1 MKAKSIINRLVVAGL
16 CSMSLVACE
25 DLDTEYHGGYVTT
38 DQKQAILKL
47 NPDMAEA
54 GVMGISS
61 VASSCMTVFSNHFDF
76 GYPGVMIGLDLQT
89 EDYLCPW
96 TGYNWYRYWQ
106 GFTSP
111 KNNGTPAAMAWYH
124 LYSQIA
130 NCNAVA
136 AGIPA
141 DSENGQ
147 LKFYR
152 AQAVGTRGFDYL
164 QLAQLFQ
171 FNYTI
176 NPQAPGVPLITD
188 ENSEAAAKDGAPRAS
203 LEEMYTQILKDLT
216 EAIDLLSSTN
226 VTAEQIVDTKA
237 KRMITL
243 PTAYGLRARAYMA
256 MHRYA
261 DAAADAQAA
270 IDHFSG
276 RPLSLDAAGRPG
288 FTNLDETN
296 WMWGIAIA
304 ETDRVVTSGIVN
316 FPSMT
321 CTFCSNGYVA
331 VGAWKYASNVLY
343 EGIPATD
350 VRKGWFL
357 DENMTSANLNT
368 AEQAYIDANVAT
380 NDQACPY
387 IQVKFAGYN
396 NVVGQATNA
405 SDIPLMRIEE
415 MYYIL
420 AEAKVQTGDV
430 AGGKQVL
437 IDFIQTYRNPS
448 YKFSSDNQQ
457 AVLDEIFRDKKVELF
472 GEGLTW
478 FDYMRLDKGVNRT
491 LSNNCPPAARF
502 NIPSY
507 SQDPGAADSKTLAG
521 VLIYCIPI
529 GEINGNPAISN
540 EDNNLQCNA
549 PKPVQ

>member
-1 MKAKSIINRLVVAGL
+1 MKAKSIINRLVVAGV
-16 CSMSLVACE
+16 CSLSLVACE
-25 DLDTEYHGGYVTT
+25 DLDTQYHGGYVTS
-38 DQKQAILKL
+38 DQKEEILAL
-47 NPDMAEA
+47 NPEMAQA

-61 VASSCMTVFSNHFDF
+61 VASSYQTVYSNHFDF
-76 GYPGVMIGLDLQT
+76 GYPGIMIGLDLQT
-89 EDYLCPW
+89 EDYLCAW

-111 KNNGTPAAMAWYH
+111 TATGTPAGMAWYH
-124 LYSQIA
+124 LYKQIA

-136 AGIPA
+136 AGISA
-141 DSENGQ
+141 DTENSE

-152 AQAVGTRGFDYL
+152 AQAVATRGFDYL

-171 FNYTI
+171 FNYSI
-176 NPQAPGVPLITD
+176 NPQAPGVPLITN
-188 ENSEAAAKDGAPRAS
+188 ENSDQAAKDGAPRAT
-203 LEEMYTQILKDLT
+203 LEEMYTQILKDLS

-226 VTAEQIVDTKA
+226 VTADRVVDSKP
-237 KRMITL
+237 KRMVSL
-243 PTAYGLRARAYMA
+243 ATAYGIRARAYMA

-270 IDHFSG
+270 IDNYSG
-276 RPLSLDAAGRPG
+276 RPLSMDAAGRPG
-288 FTNLDETN
+288 FTSLDDAN

-304 ETDRVVTSGIVN
+304 ESDRVVTSGIVN

-321 CTFCSNGYVA
+321 CTFCSNGYVS

-343 EGIPATD
+343 EGIPDTD

-357 DENMTSANLNT
+357 DENMTSANLNA
-368 AEQAYIDANVAT
+368 AEQNYINSNVVPA
-380 NDQACPY
+380 DGVPY
-387 IQVKFAGYN
+387 TQVKFAGYN
-396 NVVGQATNA
+396 NVVGQSTNA

-430 AGGKQVL
+430 AGGKQVY
-437 IDFIQTYRNPS
+437 IDFVKTYRNPNFIFNS
-448 YKFSSDNQQ
+448 NDQQ
-457 AVLDEIFRDKKVELF
+457 TVLNEIFRDKKVELF

-491 LSNNCPPAARF
+491 LSNNCPAAARF

-507 SQDPGAADSKTLAG
+507 SQDPGSPDKKSQAG
-521 VLIYCIPI
+521 VLIYCIPQ
-529 GEINGNPAISN
+529 GEINGNPAIST
-540 EDNNLQCNA
+540 EDNNLQCTA
-549 PKPVQ
+549 PKPVN